1 VHERGHAHRPR
12 RTNLLHRFDRFRER
26 SSIGRVIDTSRERRT
41 VHTVGTLTEF
51 SMYAVKRR
59 GATSWSASHAGRYTF
74 VHDLDAIEANAARA
88 EGETYVD
95 VHNWVFSP
103 HHLRLMLLDLQV
115 LGLIS
120 VREAA
125 FQDTIPKAVTALL
138 AQIDPDPILA
148 RSKKILTDYE
158 RAWADFARTH
168 SDLSNLTPAE
178 VWDTYF
184 KQAFKERLDEWTKSE
199 G

>member
-1 VHERGHAHRPR
+1 MEAQ
-12 RTNLLHRFDRFRER
+12 TRF
-26 SSIGRVIDTSRERRT
+26 IHGV
-41 VHTVGTLTEF
+41 
-51 SMYAVKRR
+51 
-59 GATSWSASHAGRYTF
+59 
-74 VHDLDAIEANAARA
+74 
-88 EGETYVD
+88 
-95 VHNWVFSP
+95 P
-103 HHLRLMLLDLQV
+103 
-115 LGLIS
+115 
-120 VREAA
+120 AA

-138 AQIDPDPILA
+138 AQLDPDPILA

-158 RAWADFARTH
+158 RAWSDFARTH